1 MRQAPRTAA
10 PGMAEAFVIQAR
22 VIGALILRE
31 TRTRFGASKIGY
43 VWALLEPI
51 GHVVVLGFVY
61 FLFGR
66 KTPVGNS
73 LELYFI
79 TGIFPYFLY
88 EKTGTRLSGALTAN
102 KALLNLP
109 MVRNLDVIF
118 ARAIL
123 ELATILVVLLILIAG
138 LVLAGVEEAIPFNP
152 VQAGEAFL
160 VMWLFGTGIGSI
172 NAVINSINKSW
183 DNIFKLLTRPIFLL
197 SGIFYSVDHFPEP
210 FRTYLLYNPIIH
222 GVEWFRSGFYE
233 DYSVETLD
241 KPYLIAWA
249 FCSLVAGLALEWVM
263 AKKISSEV

>member
-1 MRQAPRTAA
+1 MRPVQHTAP
-10 PGMAEAFVIQAR
+10 PGLLEAFAIQIR

-31 TRTRFGASKIGY
+31 TRTRFGASQFGY
-43 VWALLEPI
+43 VWALVEPI

-61 FLFGR
+61 YLFGR
-66 KTPVGNS
+66 KTPVGTS

-88 EKTGTRLSGALTAN
+88 EKTGTRLSGAITAN

-123 ELATILVVLLILIAG
+123 EMATILVVLLILIGA
-138 LVLAGVEEAIPFNP
+138 LFLYGVEEAIPFDP

-160 VMWLFGTGIGSI
+160 AMWLFGTGIGSI

-183 DNIFKLLTRPIFLL
+183 DNIFRLFTRPIFLL
-197 SGIFYSVDHFPEP
+197 SGIFYSADHFPEP
-210 FRTYLLYNPIIH
+210 FRTYLLYNPIVH
-222 GVEWFRSGFYE
+222 GVEWFRSAFYE
-233 DYSVETLD
+233 GYSIETLD

-249 FCSLVAGLALEWVM
+249 FWSLVAGLALEWVM
-263 AKKISSEV
+263 AKKISSHI